1 MIGSE
6 AKSARAVSC
15 TVDDS
20 LQHAAGIMCA
30 NDCDTVP
37 VIDARGRVIGAI
49 TARDICLTAYRRC
62 LPLWHMDV
70 GSAMAEGARS
80 TLETE
85 AEPSGTHPV
94 AQPRGPGVF

>member
-6 AKSARAVSC
+6 AKSAHAVSC

-30 NDCDTVP
+30 NDCGTVP

-49 TARDICLTAYRRC
+49 TARDICLAAYRRC

-70 GSAMAEGARS
+70 GSTMAEGGSS
-80 TLETE
+80 TVEPE

-94 AQPRGPGVF
+94 ARPRGPAVF